1 MQKDLFF
8 TYNIDKN
15 RQEETDNVK
24 ESKQMGNDIQE
35 PETVVSAGKEADTG
49 TASELKDD
57 KHPVDHELEKRLESI
72 DREDLHPGEEKR
84 VTTKVIK
91 TNQKKVSF
99 KGIMLWCAFFG
110 FFIVW
115 GASFILYSM
124 LRNPDQSRTL
134 IPRETGQILLV
145 TFAAVF
151 FGVLFF
157 LGFGLLVINAY
168 RLFTTKTPKKLNYI
182 AGSLM
187 GFVMLLISI
196 GAGIPI
202 ISQITWN
209 KSNTNNLLEPYVEM
223 QWGRKYLYSE
233 PEVLLI
239 APTKIS
245 YQLNE
250 NVYKLQVLAWIG
262 AADVQS
268 ASLSCG
274 NGQILNL
281 ENGRFGPC
289 LYTSKKEYPVT
300 MKVVYK
306 DRVSGEQREKTI
318 EIGNLL
324 IASQLAIK
332 ASEQIISFNDKQT
345 EMIVGTAP
353 VKLSVDAQQIISDF
367 GLKSNN
373 IQRDTDEDG
382 NFDIVNTA
390 QWTKN
395 FFTSQLHQISYRVGD
410 LSPYTYLF
418 DMRVLQPDVPVCQVN
433 VIKKQDTIYTFDVS
447 FLEAETPISEYAY
460 QIKDIEADNIYA
472 EKKSDRNSIEY
483 DFARAGNYAVKLVFI
498 TQAGK
503 KGSCE
508 SDNFRVWSVNFSA
521 DYSIQARPPQQTAYK
536 EIKDIATMSLSN
548 DTVSIAEL
556 PTELRF
562 VLNEVRPRTEQV
574 DIVVMY
580 DDKTLLSTDQKT
592 YDMSVESPGNHTIT
606 IRVRDKKTG
615 EEQTVKTIQ
624 ILVQQEQVVGR
635 IVVKPDSVGI
645 EPFVVKLDAS
655 TTTINDP
662 DDEIVY
668 FTRDFGDGD
677 IKKNISQGVVEH
689 TYVFDPKAEEGKYY
703 PSVTITTKKGRTIAA
718 KTENPIIVKK
728 AIRTAKVSFLSH
740 PAQLATIDE
749 PITFAVTTDG
759 VPEKVVWTIGGD
771 VIECPGRQCMEMT
784 RSFSQTGTFD
794 IMVKVSYEDHPDVS
808 DSAKIRIEE

>member
-8 TYNIDKN
+8 TYNVGKKDEKPAD
-15 RQEETDNVK
+15 QKD
-24 ESKQMGNDIQE
+24 DIVEQVE
-35 PETVVSAGKEADTG
+35 KKTQLQWEANAVEG
-49 TASELKDD
+49 TAVEKSILTQDE
-57 KHPVDHELEKRLESI
+57 KHPADHELEKKLDAI
-72 DREDLHPGEEKR
+72 DREDPHPGEKKKLAN
-84 VTTKVIK
+84 KVIK

-99 KGIMLWCAFFG
+99 KGIMLWCAFFW

-115 GASFILYSM
+115 WASFILYSM

-168 RLFTTKTPKKLNYI
+168 RLFTAKTPKKVGYI

-187 GFVMLLISI
+187 GFVMLVISI
-196 GAGIPI
+196 GAGIPV
-202 ISQITWN
+202 ISQITGN

-223 QWGRKYLYSE
+223 QGGRKYLYSD

-239 APTKIS
+239 APTKLF

-262 AADVQS
+262 AADVQGV
-268 ASLSCG
+268 SLSCG
-274 NGQILNL
+274 NGQVLGL
-281 ENGRFGPC
+281 ENGRFWPC
-289 LYTSKKEYPVT
+289 LYTTKKEYPVT

-306 DRVSGEQREKTI
+306 DRVSWEQREKTV

-324 IASQLAIK
+324 IASQLTIK
-332 ASEQIISFNDKQT
+332 ASEQTISFNDKQT
-345 EMIVGTAP
+345 EMIVWTAP
-353 VKLSVDAQQIISDF
+353 VKLSVDAQQVISDF

-373 IQRDTDEDG
+373 IQWDTDEDES
-382 NFDIVNTA
+382 FDVINTA
-390 QWTKN
+390 QRTKN
-395 FFTSQLHQISYRVGD
+395 FFTSQLHQIAYRVSD

-418 DMRVLQPDVPVCQVN
+418 DMRVLQPDVPVCQVQI
-433 VIKKQDTIYTFDVS
+433 VKKQDTIYSFEVS

-460 QIKDIEADNIYA
+460 QIKDVEADNIYA
-472 EKKSDRNSIEY
+472 EKKSDRNNIEY
-483 DFARAGNYAVKLVFI
+483 DFSRAGNYAVKAVFI

-536 EIKDIATMSLSN
+536 DIQDIASMS
-548 DTVSIAEL
+548 VSDDVISLTEL

-562 VLNEVRPRTEQV
+562 ILHEVRPRTEQV
-574 DIVVMY
+574 DVVVIY
-580 DDKTLLSTDQKT
+580 DDKTLLTTDQKT
-592 YDMSVESPGNHTIT
+592 YDVNVESPGAHTIVV
-606 IRVRDKKTG
+606 RVRDKKTG
-615 EEQTVKTIQ
+615 EEQEVKTVQ
-624 ILVQQEQVVGR
+624 IVVQQEQIVGK
-635 IVVKPDSVGI
+635 IVIKPDTVGI
-645 EPFVVKLDAS
+645 EPFTVKLDAS

-703 PSVTITTKKGRTIAA
+703 PTVTITTKKGRTISA
-718 KTENPIIVKK
+718 KTDNPIIVKK

-740 PAQLATIDE
+740 PAQLANVDE

-759 VPEKVVWTIGGD
+759 VPQKVVWTIGTD

-794 IMVKVSYEDHPDVS
+794 IAVKVSYDDHPDVS
-808 DSAKIRIEE
+808 DSAKIIIE